1 MGFRSQLAALGAC
14 SLLLLL
20 VNAWQRNAA
29 QPVTSRRRV
38 HRSQPRQPGQPGVAA
53 QHGVV
58 PPAAPTSAPAA
69 TAAAATA
76 ATATATLPAEPS
88 PLEETCEGVEHLELV
103 RSNANPNPA
112 CRARTLTLT
121 LRLCVDPKV
130 VRTR

>member
-20 VNAWQRNAA
+20 VNAWQRSAA
-29 QPVTSRRRV
+29 QPMTSRRRV
-38 HRSQPRQPGQPGVAA
+38 HRSRPRQPGVAA

>member
-29 QPVTSRRRV
+29 QPTPSRRRV
-38 HRSQPRQPGQPGVAA
+38 HRSRPRQPGVAA

-76 ATATATLPAEPS
+76 ATGTATLPAEPS

-103 RSNANPNPA
+103 RLPA
-112 CRARTLTLT
+112 ALECVGCALT
-121 LRLCVDPKV
+121 LR
-130 VRTR
+130 RM